1 MPNIQFK
8 KFIKKT
14 NIVLKRRK
22 PLLIAKLAL
31 INLKGLIFNRFPP
44 FRQVEIQLTFEC
56 NLRCIHCSAANFSPP
71 ENMLT
76 LSDYKNIAEQC
87 RQHKVPMVSFTG
99 GEPLIDTRL
108 EDIISLF
115 DTKSTLMSCTTN
127 GTLFTE
133 ERAKNLKS
141 LGLDS
146 VVISL
151 DGPDP
156 ETNDPIR
163 GKGTYKKVMES
174 IKIAKSYDFIVM
186 IIHTLSHRSIV
197 SGNFNKLINLAE
209 SLDIP
214 IHVSLASP
222 TGNWSNDEAMKD
234 FILTKEDIDYLW
246 KCQDQYSF
254 LRRDLDGNYRG
265 TGCPAGTER
274 FVISPTGEVMPCTK
288 IQASFGNIKTE
299 SMYDIRQKMS
309 KIDHFSSNPK
319 MCLPAE
325 DESFLQTYLPRVFNK
340 KDLPIPFKKFFREN
354 EKTVRKS

>member
-1 MPNIQFK
+1 MPINQLK

-22 PLLIAKLAL
+22 PLLVAKLAL
-31 INLKGLIFNRFPP
+31 INLNGLIFNRYPP

-87 RQHKVPMVSFTG
+87 RRYRVPMVSFTG
-99 GEPLIDTRL
+99 GEPLIDSRL

-115 DTKSTLMSCTTN
+115 DTKSTLMSCTSN
-127 GTLFTE
+127 GTLLTR
-133 ERAKNLKS
+133 ERALRLKS

-146 VVISL
+146 FVISL

-156 ETNDPIR
+156 ESNDQIR
-163 GKGTYKKVMES
+163 GKGTYAKVMES
-174 IKIAKSYDFIVM
+174 IKIAKSFGFIVM
-186 IIHTLSHRSIV
+186 IIHTLSHRSIAT
-197 SGNFNKLINLAE
+197 GNFKKLIQLAE

-222 TGNWSNDEAMKD
+222 TGNWSNDDAMKD

-246 KCQDQYSF
+246 KCQSQYSF

-288 IQASFGNIKTE
+288 IQASFGNIKKE
-299 SMYDIRQKMS
+299 SMYDIRQKMA
-309 KIDHFSSNPK
+309 KIDYFSSSPR

-325 DESFLQTYLPRVFNK
+325 EESFLDTYLPRVFNK
-340 KDLPIPFKKFFREN
+340 KDLPISFEEYFREN
-354 EKTVRKS
+354 EETSHKP

>member
-1 MPNIQFK
+1 MPTSQLNN
-8 KFIKKT
+8 FIKKAT
-14 NIVLKRRK
+14 LVLKRGK
-22 PLLIAKLAL
+22 PLLISKLAL
-31 INLKGLIFNRFPP
+31 INLNGLLFNRFPP

-71 ENMLT
+71 KDMLS

-87 RQHKVPMVSFTG
+87 REHKIPMVSFTG
-99 GEPLIDTRL
+99 GAPLADTTL
-108 EDIISLF
+108 EDILSLF

-127 GTLFTE
+127 GTLLTD
-133 ERAKNLKS
+133 ERAARLKS

-146 VVISL
+146 FVISL

-163 GKGTYKKVMES
+163 GKGTYNKVMKS
-174 IKIAKSYDFIVM
+174 IKIAKSHGFNVM
-186 IIHTLSHRSIV
+186 IIHTLSHHSIA
-197 SGNFNKLINLAE
+197 SGNFDKLIKLAK
-209 SLDIP
+209 SLDIT
-214 IHVSLASP
+214 IHVSLAAP
-222 TGNWSNDEAMKD
+222 AGNWSNDEAMKD
-234 FILTKEDIDYLW
+234 FMLTKEDIDYLW

-288 IQASFGNIKTE
+288 IQASFGNIKKE
-299 SMYDIRQKMS
+299 SMYDIRQKMA
-309 KIDHFSSNPK
+309 KISHFSSNPK

-325 DESFLQTYLPRVFNK
+325 DDSFLNTYLPRVFDK
-340 KDLPIPFKKFFREN
+340 KDLPISSDEYFREN
-354 EKTVRKS
+354 DKTPRK

>member
-1 MPNIQFK
+1 MPTIQLK
-8 KFIKKT
+8 KLIKKI
-14 NIVLKRRK
+14 NLVLKRRK

-31 INLKGLIFNRFPP
+31 INLNGLILKHFPP

-71 ENMLT
+71 KDILT
-76 LSDYKNIAEQC
+76 LSDYRNIAEQC
-87 RQHKVPMVSFTG
+87 KRHKVPMVSFTG
-99 GEPLIDTRL
+99 GEPLFGTRL
-108 EDIISLF
+108 EEIISLF

-127 GTLFTE
+127 GTLLTE
-133 ERAKNLKS
+133 ERARRLKS
-141 LGLDS
+141 MGLDS
-146 VVISL
+146 FVISL

-163 GKGTYKKVMES
+163 GKGTYNKVMES

-197 SGNFNKLINLAE
+197 SGNFNKLIKLAE

-234 FILTKEDIDYLW
+234 FMLTKEDIDYLW

-299 SMYDIRQKMS
+299 SMYDIRQKMA
-309 KIDHFSSNPK
+309 KIEFFRSNPK

-325 DESFLQTYLPRVFNK
+325 HDRFLTTYLPRVFNK
-340 KDLPIPFKKFFREN
+340 KDLPIPYKEFFSEN
-354 EKTVRKS
+354 EQTPRK

>member
-1 MPNIQFK
+1 
-8 KFIKKT
+8 
-14 NIVLKRRK
+14 
-22 PLLIAKLAL
+22 
-31 INLKGLIFNRFPP
+31 
-44 FRQVEIQLTFEC
+44 
-56 NLRCIHCSAANFSPP
+56 
-71 ENMLT
+71 MLT
-76 LSDYKNIAEQC
+76 LADYKKVAEQC
-87 RQHKVPMVSFTG
+87 KQYKVPMISFTG
-99 GEPLIDTRL
+99 GEPLTEPRL
-108 EDIISLF
+108 EEIISLF

-127 GTLFTE
+127 GTLLTE
-133 ERAKNLKS
+133 ERARRLKS

-146 VVISL
+146 FVISL

-186 IIHTLSHRSIV
+186 IIHTLSHQSIA
-197 SGNFNKLINLAE
+197 SGNFNKLLNLAE

-222 TGNWSNDEAMKD
+222 TGNWSTEEAMKD

-246 KCQDQYSF
+246 KCQEKYSF

-299 SMYDIRQKMS
+299 SMIDIREKMA
-309 KIDHFSSNPK
+309 KIELFSSSPK

-325 DESFLQTYLPRVFNK
+325 HDIFLKTYLPRVFNK
-340 KDLPIPFKKFFREN
+340 KDLPIPYEEFFDKK
-354 EKTVRKS
+354 